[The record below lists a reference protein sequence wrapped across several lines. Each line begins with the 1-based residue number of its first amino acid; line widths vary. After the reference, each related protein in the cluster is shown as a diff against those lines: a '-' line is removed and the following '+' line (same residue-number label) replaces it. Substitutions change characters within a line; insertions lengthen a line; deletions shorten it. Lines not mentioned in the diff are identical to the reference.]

1 MDMLTKAITAS
12 IVEPFHVSS
21 DFTDRVVL
29 GVKKM
34 RRESYR
40 TTYRPVLAGAVAAF
54 VAVGAIL
61 QVVGIQPDAPT
72 TDGSAESSARPESP
86 LNRAEP
92 GDMDLFDTP
101 SKLVR
106 DPRPYDV

>member
-1 MDMLTKAITAS
+1 MLTKAITAS
-12 IVEPFHVSS
+12 MVEPFQISP

-29 GVKKM
+29 GVRRI

-54 VAVGAIL
+54 IAVGAIL
-61 QVVGIQPDAPT
+61 QVVGVQPSALT
-72 TDGSAESSARPESP
+72 TDGTAESTGRPESP